1 MEVANFHTGIVPQA
15 GKMALLQQAMA
26 YHEAGYNV
34 IPLVAGG
41 KEPPEKFGF
50 KLWYTKPQSASW
62 VEKTFTEYGGGNIA
76 VLGGVTSTPGGR
88 LYPYKI
94 DFDDKGAY
102 RELWPE
108 CPTTRRVD
116 TPRGGHVWLFAHAP
130 VRSRGYKRHGFEIKG
145 ARTYCMAPP
154 SIHPSGKRYEF
165 VDDTVAVAVADTLP
179 FVDLEF
185 DAIPETYTPNLP
197 RLAQRI
203 LRCDEKTLSA
213 YPTRSEID
221 AALVMALVNSGRDL
235 AQIKAILDGGA
246 YPSHYRSLP
255 ESRRFGWLLG
265 CYEKCRALGNR
276 PEWEQVQSEL
286 ATFRAFVVTLPAKLV
301 STVRTGITDKK
312 TLLAHIATAQA
323 AGRLEYQLSA
333 RDGAELAQVKPDT
346 FAVASNRLAFHGW
359 IAKRESAVATCAQRF
374 ELARDKFGTLPYT
387 CAAVWEC
394 PVCVPSPRSQDDAA
408 GVFEYGRRSK
418 ETGLRRGGLG
428 RGPAESLAALERL
441 GPCALDELQ
450 EATGFTRRTIRRH
463 VMRLE
468 SVGLVDFDGATVN
481 RTALDV
487 QDAGAVLGTLSIAG
501 KRRSKHEAQRAAYR
515 ARFDSGAR
523 VYKRKV
529 GR

>member
-1 MEVANFHTGIVPQA
+1 MAILEQA
-15 GKMALLQQAMA
+15 LA

-34 IPLVAGG
+34 IPLIPGS
-41 KEPPEKFGF
+41 KEPVHKWQF
-50 KLWYTKPQSASW
+50 WQSRAQSAAW
-62 VEKTFTEYGGGNIA
+62 VERTFAAHDGN
-76 VLGGVTSTPGGR
+76 VGTLGGVTSTPGGR
-88 LYPYKI
+88 LYPYFL

-102 RELWPE
+102 GDLWPE
-108 CPTTRRVD
+108 CPTTRRYE
-116 TPRGGHVWLFAHAP
+116 TNQGGHVWLYAHAP
-130 VRSRGYKRHGFEIKG
+130 VRSRVHKRHGFEVRG
-145 ARTYCMAPP
+145 VGLYVMAPP
-154 SIHPSGKRYEF
+154 SIHPSGLRYEF

-197 RLAQRI
+197 RLVQRI

-235 AQIKAILDGGA
+235 AAIKAILDGGA

-255 ESRRFGWLLG
+255 ESRRFGWLFG
-265 CYEKCRALGNR
+265 VVEKCKAAGNR
-276 PEWEQVQSEL
+276 PEWEQTQLEL
-286 ATFRAFVVTLPAKLV
+286 ATFRAYVVALPAKLV
-301 STVRTGITDKK
+301 TTARTGVVDKK
-312 TLLAHIATAQA
+312 TLLAHVTAAQR

-333 RDGAELAQVKPDT
+333 RDGSELAQVKPNT
-346 FAVASNRLAFHGW
+346 FAVASNRLVFHGW
-359 IAKRESAVATCAQRF
+359 IAKREQAIATCAKRF
-374 ELARDKFGTLPYT
+374 ELAKDTNGTLPYNH
-387 CAAVWEC
+387 AAVWEC
-394 PVCVPSPRSQDDAA
+394 TVCDTSPRSQDDM
-408 GVFEYGRRSK
+408 GGTFEYGRRDK
-418 ETGLRRGGLG
+418 QTGLRRGGLG
-428 RGPAESLAALERL
+428 RGPAETWAALERL

-450 EATGFTRRTIRRH
+450 EATGFCRKTVRRH
-463 VMRLE
+463 VMKLE

-487 QDAGAVLGTLSIAG
+487 QDVGAILGTLSIAG
-501 KRRSKHEAQRAAYR
+501 KRRSKHEAQRATYR